1 VGILLAAVFVA
12 ATPTQAGPRDDVV
25 GVLVKCAD
33 IADKAERLDCYDRA
47 APQLRA
53 AAQQPMA
60 PVVAPPATAQAAAPS
75 PPQTAA
81 AEALPPQAPAAQQD
95 DSFLGAINPFS
106 GGPQGPSAQ
115 QMAYQPIGGEIL
127 PVTIGVAEYSI
138 APNGSFSVT
147 LDNGQVWRERNEH
160 FDHPQF
166 RSDEKNVVV
175 IERGMIGGYN
185 LYLKGEG
192 KPYKVLR
199 EK

>member
-1 VGILLAAVFVA
+1 VGILLAAMLA
-12 ATPTQAGPRDDVV
+12 MATPVRADPRGDVV
-25 GVLVKCAD
+25 DMLVKCAD
-33 IADKAERLDCYDRA
+33 ITDKAARLDCYDSA

-53 AAQQPMA
+53 AAQQPVA
-60 PVVAPPATAQAAAPS
+60 PVAAPPMTAQAGEPAP
-75 PPQTAA
+75 
-81 AEALPPQAPAAQQD
+81 LPAQAPPPPPAPVSQQD
-95 DSFLGAINPFS
+95 GSFLSSLNPFS
-106 GGPQGPSAQ
+106 DGTEGPSAQ

-127 PVTIGVAEYSI
+127 PVTIGVAEYAV

-160 FDHPQF
+160 YDHPSF
-166 RSDEKNVVV
+166 RSDAKNVVV

-185 LYLKGEG
+185 LYLRGEG